1 MDIEKDLYYLAS
13 PSELELLHMLLDQE
27 SITMEDVEA
36 ALNKKKKEYVL
47 KMHKYAIYKDGTGRI
62 RTHYRRP
69 GDPSYKRKSISKQT
83 EEQFYSVLYDLYTGK
98 EERFQ
103 RKQVSIEE
111 IKDDW
116 LEYKR
121 LHGISEATIIKYES
135 DWKCHLKGTEI
146 VKRPISTLNKH
157 YLDEWAHK
165 LIRDNNM
172 TRKDYINV
180 STLIRQPLDYAVELE
195 IIDENP
201 MRKVK
206 IEPRVFKPEKKKRSE
221 TQVFT
226 RDEVAALTLAAREDL
241 ENERLVYKLCPLAF
255 LFMFQTGLRIGEAC
269 TVRYEDIEDGELH
282 LQRSVE
288 RDRRTIKEGLKGNC
302 VERWVT
308 LSSEALNIIDEA
320 KERQIKAGV
329 SANGYIFSM
338 TEDHLS
344 YRSLSESFRK
354 YCERAGIPYRSSH
367 KARKTVIST
376 LLDGGMNLNSVREF
390 AGHTDEQT
398 TLGSYYY
405 DRRKSDEKREIID
418 KALVYL

>member
-1 MDIEKDLYYLAS
+1 MDIEQDLYYLTS
-13 PSELELLHMLLDQE
+13 PSELELIRMLLDQK
-27 SITMEDVEA
+27 SITMEEVEE
-36 ALNKKKKEYVL
+36 ALNKKKKEYVI
-47 KMHKYAIYKDGTGRI
+47 KRHKYAIYTDGTGRF

-69 GDPSYKRKSISKQT
+69 GETSYKRKSVSKRT
-83 EEQFYSVLYDLYTGK
+83 EEQLYSALYDLYTGK
-98 EERFQ
+98 EERFMK
-103 RKQVSIEE
+103 RMVSLEE
-111 IKDDW
+111 IKGDW

-135 DWKCHLKGTEI
+135 DWKSHLKGTDI
-146 VKRPISTLNKH
+146 VKRPICTLKKH

-201 MRKVK
+201 MRKVN

-226 RDEVAALTLAAREDL
+226 RDEVAALSLVAREDL
-241 ENERLVYKLCPLAF
+241 ENERLIYKLCPLAF
-255 LFMFQTGLRIGEAC
+255 LFMFQTGLRIGEVC
-269 TVRYEDIEDGELH
+269 TVRYEDVEDGELH

-288 RDRRTIKEGLKGNC
+288 RDRRRVKEGLKGSC
-302 VERWVT
+302 AERWVI
-308 LSSEALNIIDEA
+308 LSSEALSIINEA
-320 KERQIKAGV
+320 KERQIAAGV
-329 SANGYIFSM
+329 CSDGYIFSM
-338 TEDHLS
+338 TEEHLS

-354 YCERAGIPYRSSH
+354 YCKRAGITYRSSH

-398 TLGSYYY
+398 TLNNYYY
-405 DRRKSDEKREIID
+405 DRRNIDEKREIVD
-418 KALVYL
+418 KALVFL